1 MSKNNGVKNNDDRKD
16 KQPRLPVDAGVDKKR
31 NGKKKSQAHNPD
43 REWRMWG
50 DIWKKITFFLTI

>member
-1 MSKNNGVKNNDDRKD
+1 MRKNNGVKNNDTNDDRKD
-16 KQPRLPVDAGVDKKR
+16 RHNQLPNNAGVDKKR

-50 DIWKKITFFLTI
+50 DI

>member
-50 DIWKKITFFLTI
+50 DI